1 MRSTYPIPSLAS
13 LLSSHSW
20 DQALWL
26 MSLSKLWELVVD
38 REDWHAAVHGV
49 AKSWTQPS
57 DWTEL
62 IYVWYLLGLKFML
75 PGWMYYFSGD
85 LGILALYS
93 EITPRQLSCWLV
105 QLYVPVTWI
114 LTGHFLVFALGT
126 SPLTWHTL
134 SRTPPIAGLIQ
145 FCAQFPRSGSGHPPT
160 DRYPFTTKCHST
172 WTHHWPLPRQKHCP
186 SALRLPVPFPLHH
199 HTLQNLNSTLQDWT
213 VSNSGSLPPTHEIGS
228 FPVSL
233 LSCSS

>member
-1 MRSTYPIPSLAS
+1 MC
-13 LLSSHSW
+13 
-20 DQALWL
+20 
-26 MSLSKLWELVVD
+26 
-38 REDWHAAVHGV
+38 
-49 AKSWTQPS
+49 
-57 DWTEL
+57 
-62 IYVWYLLGLKFML
+62 
-75 PGWMYYFSGD
+75 YFSGD
-85 LGILALYS
+85 LSIPAHYS
-93 EITPRQLSCWLV
+93 EITSRHAQLLVYPTSCSS
-105 QLYVPVTWI
+105 YMI
-114 LTGHFLVFALGT
+114 LTGLFWSLPWGPVLR
-126 SPLTWHTL
+126 WHAL

-145 FCAQFPRSGSGHPPT
+145 FCARFPCSGSGHPPT